1 MEDIKQSFFTLILAM
16 LMCVAC
22 QQEEQKRE
30 LRFQVLQKQFA
41 NPSSEFR
48 SAPLWVWNTDVTTE
62 DIDRML
68 AELKEQGFGGAFTES
83 SAYIYSLLSYS
94 V

>member
-1 MEDIKQSFFTLILAM
+1 MRQTFFTIILAM
-16 LMCVAC
+16 LICLAC

-30 LRFQVLQKQFA
+30 LCFQTLQEQFA

-48 SAPLWVWNTDVTTE
+48 SAPLWVWNSDVTSG

-68 AELKEQGFGGAFTES
+68 AELKEQGFGGAFVHPVQDWKPS
-83 SAYIYSLLSYS
+83 I
-94 V
+94 